1 MKSSAIL
8 SMFLSPIGH
17 TPSETCRQVPAFSS
31 STLTTVPDSARQA
44 ALDPSRQTIA
54 RMPLSSRTISQPK
67 ENLRII
73 DLPIHNGI
81 GVMRSE
87 EHTSELQ
94 SLMRTSYAVFC
105 LKKKTITH

>member
-1 MKSSAIL
+1 MRHTICELVTGVQTCALPIFL

-31 STLTTVPDSARQA
+31 STLTPVPDSARQA

-54 RMPLSSRTISQPK
+54 SMPLSSRTISQPK

-73 DLPIHNGI
+73 DLPIHKGI
-81 GVMRSE
+81 GVKIGRA
-87 EHTSELQ
+87 H
-94 SLMRTSYAVFC
+94 V
-105 LKKKTITH
+105 

>member
-54 RMPLSSRTISQPK
+54 RMPLSSRTISQPQ
-67 ENLRII
+67 ENLRLI
-73 DLPIHNGI
+73 DLQI
-81 GVMRSE
+81 GRASWSAMVVQTCSSWVQA
-87 EHTSELQ
+87 EHITKKDQ
-94 SLMRTSYAVFC
+94 S
-105 LKKKTITH
+105 K